1 MRLIK
6 IYSILTVLVA
16 LAYISLSFFKD
27 SDYKEV
33 GNITIEKGEVA
44 PYEEWADILVG
55 KWRFTGERREPTRIH
70 LFDGEIEYFKDST
83 FHRFINYW
91 LYETDIVER
100 EVAKTNEFLAI
111 RGGVNST
118 GKYTVGYRGN
128 SKVWNDLHSKYSDH
142 ISYGYESDLEKELR
156 QIRGLCYWSAPIN
169 KGDYFTFYY
178 EPLLFTKEKIVLR
191 EKVLGN
197 DDYNYYQ
204 FERIREN

>member
-16 LAYISLSFFKD
+16 LAYLGLSFFKD
-27 SDYKEV
+27 SDNKEV
-33 GNITIEKGEVA
+33 GNISIEKGEVA

-55 KWRFTGERREPTRIH
+55 KWRFTGERTEPTRIH

-83 FHRFINYW
+83 YQRFINYW

-118 GKYTVGYRGN
+118 GKFTIGYVGS
-128 SKVWNDLHSKYSDH
+128 SKVWKDWHLKCSDH
-142 ISYGYESDLEKELR
+142 ISYGDESDLENGLR
-156 QIRGLCYWSAPIN
+156 GVKGLCFWNAPIN
-169 KGDYFTFYY
+169 KGDFFTFYY

-197 DDYNYYQ
+197 ENYNYYQ
-204 FERIREN
+204 YEKIKDN